1 MRARAAMMRA
11 TVLEGE
17 LSEELGLR
25 LEGGLQAATAD
36 DGLVRG
42 MTENGGE
49 RSLTLRGR

>member
-36 DGLVRG
+36 DGL
-42 MTENGGE
+42 E
-49 RSLTLRGR
+49 GRPKTAASAL